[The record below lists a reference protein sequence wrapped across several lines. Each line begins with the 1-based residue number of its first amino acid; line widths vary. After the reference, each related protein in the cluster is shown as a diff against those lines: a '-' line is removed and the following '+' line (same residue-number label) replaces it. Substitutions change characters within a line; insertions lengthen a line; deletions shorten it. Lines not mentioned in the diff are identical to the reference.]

1 MSGLKIDTAWST
13 KAVSTTEV
21 KTHLRIDSGFS
32 DDDTYI
38 GTLIN
43 SAQDIAE
50 VYLNRAITTQT
61 LSLFLDRLPFY
72 SDIKLQEG
80 IYTAPDLEY
89 NSNFIVLPKAPVASV
104 THVKY
109 YDNDNNAS
117 TFASS
122 NYYVDTISQQGR
134 IVLKTGSSW
143 PTVSE
148 TRNANAY
155 EIKYVAGYGGASDVP
170 APIKHGITML
180 AGHLYENRDAVT
192 SLSVNSIPYTI
203 GANFQPY
210 KVERINSIL
219 GGWYGKCF
227 TSR

>member
-1 MSGLKIDTAWST
+1 MSGIKIDTAWTTS
-13 KAVSTTEV
+13 AVATSDQKSFMRV
-21 KTHLRIDSGFS
+21 DFS
-32 DDDTYI
+32 DDDS
-38 GTLIN
+38 L
-43 SAQDIAE
+43 IAE
-50 VYLNRAITTQT
+50 LIKASQNVIETYLNRSITTQT

-109 YDNDNNAS
+109 YANDDTAS
-117 TFASS
+117 TFAST
-122 NYYVDTISQQGR
+122 NYYVDTISQQAR

-143 PTVSE
+143 PTVAE

-170 APIKHGITML
+170 EPIVQAIKVLTT
-180 AGHLYENRDAVT
+180 HLYENREAVT
-192 SLSVNSIPYTI
+192 SLSVNTIPYTI
-203 GANFQPY
+203 GALLQPY
-210 KVERINSIL
+210 KVQRLNSIL
-219 GGWYGKCF
+219 GG
-227 TSR
+227 